1 MKKIDQY
8 INLLTKENKYSFYLS
23 FFRVFIALLLLK
35 KIVFQWSFIPL
46 IYGGEG
52 YLVPSNTKV
61 TEFFITFNLELIRS
75 NISLFIGIYIF
86 LLLLF
91 LFGFGKNLTGLAL
104 FLFYD
109 ILQKLCPQVLNGGDN
124 YIRFILLYYVFSD
137 SFEYFSI
144 NKGYRQRYS
153 RIKNFL
159 SNLAGLSICIHLC
172 LIYFISAINKIHSD
186 VWFNGVATYYTMNI
200 DRFRGTEFNRLLSQN
215 SLFVTITTYGTWLL
229 ELCYPF
235 LVWFR
240 QTKIVVII
248 LMIFLHLGI
257 GIFMMLYDFQLAFI
271 MAQGFFF
278 TNNFWLKKYL
288 ILYEQ
293 VKKHV
298 FKNFNLSQL

>member
-1 MKKIDQY
+1 
-8 INLLTKENKYSFYLS
+8 
-23 FFRVFIALLLLK
+23 
-35 KIVFQWSFIPL
+35 
-46 IYGGEG
+46 
-52 YLVPSNTKV
+52 LVPSNTKV

-144 NKGYRQRYS
+144 NKGYRQRFS

-293 VKKHV
+293 VKKPV